1 LPTRAITNR
10 AESAIFKGF
19 GLSAKS
25 AKSLGFCFVEKKEK
39 TKPKGFAKCLGE
51 SNRLSA
57 ALLVIAETVTTH
69 LKKKI
74 RRSDIHLTKE
84 SVYNIRTNKI

>member
-1 LPTRAITNR
+1 MPTRAITNR

-57 ALLVIAETVTTH
+57 ALLVIAETVVH
-69 LKKKI
+69 NAEIVLKLKI
-74 RRSDIHLTKE
+74 
-84 SVYNIRTNKI
+84 